1 MRFMSDFSKIN
12 YRNALALFE
21 KEEREGR
28 RLRMG
33 DLRTSLWL
41 KENNINFSEVK
52 KISVKLPDPRLV
64 IIGEGKLSGFYI
76 YSHMQRK
83 CFKSIHTKQ
92 KIVLEEKI

>member
-1 MRFMSDFSKIN
+1 MSDFSQIN
-12 YRNALALFE
+12 YRNALTLF
-21 KEEREGR
+21 KREERAGR

-52 KISVKLPDPRLV
+52 NISTKLPDPRLV

-76 YSHMQRK
+76 YSHVQKK
-83 CFKSIHTKQ
+83 CFKSIFEKQ
-92 KIVLEEKI
+92 KIVLEEKIG